1 MLLAIGVCLII
12 LLVAVIAKK
21 YEQATGKNRWLSCAR
36 QIAQELEEA
45 VLLIDGDGTIRFMNR
60 AAEKLFRCKNHEAF
74 GANHRFLFQEAAD
87 LVQEALAAGEDRE
100 FEELELFTTAGKPF
114 EVDLRMVPLR
124 SLGSGKGMLCLFRRA
139 HEKLNEPYDRE
150 LEMRDALTG
159 LYNRKFFDVEL
170 ERLDSP
176 ENWPLSILIGDLNG
190 LKLTND
196 IFGHSVGDELLVTV
210 AEVLKRVF
218 RPEDRIFRWGGDE
231 FVVLMPQTSQS
242 DAAALQ
248 ERLAE
253 RLEEASMGPVKI
265 YMPLGH
271 ATKTESDQDIEMIW
285 QQAEEQMYWHKTVT
299 HSSFLRETLANVV
312 KELHSRNGEEKE
324 HAERVSRLAEEFG
337 RYLGLN
343 ATQLRKARLAG
354 FLHDVGKVALDPELL
369 YRPYPLKTAEL
380 YEMKRH
386 PLVGFRL
393 LNFFDDTL
401 DIAGSVLAHHEHWD
415 GGGFPKGLK
424 GEEIPYLGRM
434 LAIIETY
441 DRICYDPYAT
451 DRNPE
456 AALAFIEGECGKKFD
471 PELGKAFVEM
481 MRARL
486 PAQDKASSPEKEK
499 TQPQRTG

>member
-1 MLLAIGVCLII
+1 
-12 LLVAVIAKK
+12 
-21 YEQATGKNRWLSCAR
+21 
-36 QIAQELEEA
+36 
-45 VLLIDGDGTIRFMNR
+45 
-60 AAEKLFRCKNHEAF
+60 
-74 GANHRFLFQEAAD
+74 
-87 LVQEALAAGEDRE
+87 
-100 FEELELFTTAGKPF
+100 
-114 EVDLRMVPLR
+114 
-124 SLGSGKGMLCLFRRA
+124 MLCLFRRA

-150 LEMRDALTG
+150 LDMRDALTG

-231 FVVLMPQTSQS
+231 FVVLMPETSQS

-380 YEMKRH
+380 
-386 PLVGFRL
+386 
-393 LNFFDDTL
+393 
-401 DIAGSVLAHHEHWD
+401 
-415 GGGFPKGLK
+415 
-424 GEEIPYLGRM
+424 
-434 LAIIETY
+434 
-441 DRICYDPYAT
+441 
-451 DRNPE
+451 
-456 AALAFIEGECGKKFD
+456 
-471 PELGKAFVEM
+471 
-481 MRARL
+481 
-486 PAQDKASSPEKEK
+486 
-499 TQPQRTG
+499 